1 MEFQLFDPNFGLIVW
16 TIVAFVVFAT
26 VLAKFA
32 WKPILKALN
41 EREEKIRGA
50 LEQADKA
57 RAEAAAMLKQNEQNI
72 ARAEQEYQRVIQ
84 EGKALA
90 EKMKDEIVAKAKQ
103 QAQQELDRAQDEL
116 KRNVDEARQTL
127 RTEIADLAIQA
138 AEKILDETLDEKKQ
152 KKLVDKF
159 IDQLPKN

>member
-16 TIVAFVVFAT
+16 TIVAFVIFAT

-32 WKPILKALN
+32 WKPMLKALS

-50 LEQADKA
+50 LELADKA

-72 ARAEQEYQRVIQ
+72 ARAEQEYQRVIH
-84 EGKALA
+84 EGKVLA

-103 QAQQELDRAQDEL
+103 QAQQELVRAQDEL

-152 KKLVDKF
+152 KQLVDKF

>member
-16 TIVAFVVFAT
+16 TIVAFVIFAT

-127 RTEIADLAIQA
+127 RTEIADLAIRA

>member
-1 MEFQLFDPNFGLIVW
+1 MEFQLFDPNFGLIIW
-16 TIVAFVVFAT
+16 TIIAFVVFAT
-26 VLAKFA
+26 LLGKFA
-32 WKPILKALN
+32 WKPMLQALN

-127 RTEIADLAIQA
+127 RAEIADLAIQA